1 MKSWIFIFLI
11 GFFLREINGTSL
23 RSRIKDKSNINL
35 KLYRGD
41 PEVEGFLFFTILTP
55 PLFILGCVACKM
67 IWENI
72 EEALGE
78 DSRNSILAAEAF
90 QYFCKIS
97 PDIFFN
103 PVY

>member
-1 MKSWIFIFLI
+1 
-11 GFFLREINGTSL
+11 
-23 RSRIKDKSNINL
+23 
-35 KLYRGD
+35 
-41 PEVEGFLFFTILTP
+41 
-55 PLFILGCVACKM
+55 M

-72 EEALGE
+72 EEALGD

-103 PVY
+103 PVAPKQLLFENEMTKNKIVQWHVSTAFRYEWEFCCAEDESRDDLHEYILKKYIF